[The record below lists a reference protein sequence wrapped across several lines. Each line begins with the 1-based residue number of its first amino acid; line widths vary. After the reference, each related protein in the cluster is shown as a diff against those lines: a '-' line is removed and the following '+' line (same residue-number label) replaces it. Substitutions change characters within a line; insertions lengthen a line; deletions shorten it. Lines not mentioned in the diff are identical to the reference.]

1 MGTKKGISEK
11 LLTPCTQMWGVKAIP
26 IPSLTIIEAASPGDT
41 RTGGGPEVEL
51 QTIVR
56 EDFTITEE
64 KACTTTYRQKT
75 TKMK

>member
-11 LLTPCTQMWGVKAIP
+11 LLTPCTQMWGVKAIL

-51 QTIVR
+51 QRKVR
-56 EDFTITEE
+56 EDFTITE
-64 KACTTTYRQKT
+64 KAPTSAYTSLCP
-75 TKMK
+75 

>member
-11 LLTPCTQMWGVKAIP
+11 LLTPCSQMWGVKAIL

-41 RTGGGPEVEL
+41 RTGGSPEVEL

-56 EDFTITEE
+56 EYFTFTE
-64 KACTTTYRQKT
+64 KVLLLVDSAY
-75 TKMK
+75 